1 MNIIKRIATSVHAGV
16 EFTVAS
22 IENHGALVQAT
33 LKDQQRAVAKATVKL
48 RRLESTEQRQKE
60 NIARLNQRIET
71 WTTRAKSIGESD
83 KEKALDCLV
92 QRQADQRLL
101 DIAVKEQLNHSNLT
115 ARMQEKV
122 TELQQRVSD
131 MQTQYTDMQMRDTV
145 ADATSKLD
153 DLERLSGANIND
165 TFERWEISLEA
176 REMQNNL
183 NTNTSHTPLT
193 LDEEFTREE
202 NQQALKNELE
212 TLLKTTP

>member
-1 MNIIKRIATSVHAGV
+1 
-16 EFTVAS
+16 
-22 IENHGALVQAT
+22 
-33 LKDQQRAVAKATVKL
+33 
-48 RRLESTEQRQKE
+48 
-60 NIARLNQRIET
+60 
-71 WTTRAKSIGESD
+71 
-83 KEKALDCLV
+83 V

-101 DIAVKEQLNHSNLT
+101 DIAVKEQVNHSNLT